1 MERLPITNSVMT
13 LSSYLKLADP
23 VLAIDSVFNTSTIAL
38 SPVSFG
44 LTATIASQLTNAASA
59 YETSYQ
65 TLLSAESAY
74 KKAVEEKNAERA
86 RFADLYSKFLSQS
99 YATPSVTDASLA
111 SIGLDPKPVRGPV
124 TSPVTPLDLLVDAFA
139 NGYAKF
145 KWKRNGNSNAT
156 TFNLEAKTEDGVWD
170 LIWSGPRT
178 KLELSGFAPG
188 TQVAFR
194 VYASKG
200 DEQSAPSNIAVIYEE
215 GGSSELQLAS

>member
-1 MERLPITNSVMT
+1 MRLSRYISQ
-13 LSSYLKLADP
+13 ADP
-23 VLAIDSVFNTSTIAL
+23 ILAIDSVFNTSTIAA
-38 SPVSFG
+38 SPASFG
-44 LTATIASQLTNAASA
+44 LTATIAGQLSAYASA
-59 YETSYQ
+59 YEASYQ
-65 TLLSAESAY
+65 NLLSAESAY
-74 KKAVEEKNAERA
+74 KKAIEEKNAEKA
-86 RFADLYSKFLSQS
+86 RFAELYSRYLTQS
-99 YATPSVTDASLA
+99 YATPSVTDAALA

-124 TSPVTPLDLLVDAFA
+124 TSPTTPLDLLAEAFS
-139 NGYAKF
+139 NGYVKF

-156 TFNLEAKTEDGVWD
+156 TFNVEAKIEDGAWD

-215 GGSSELQLAS
+215 GGSSELQFAA